1 MQKAN
6 LNFTAC
12 YVNFN
17 KGVGAAMYPQ
27 SLEHQNVTEREE
39 LQIGEKVN
47 QKGKD
52 MKNCHLRFNLIAK
65 RNAQSTKIG
74 CTRVMT
80 HFVT

>member
-47 QKGKD
+47 QKEKD
-52 MKNCHLRFNLIAK
+52 MNCHFRFNLIAK
-65 RNAQSTKIG
+65 RNAQSTIG